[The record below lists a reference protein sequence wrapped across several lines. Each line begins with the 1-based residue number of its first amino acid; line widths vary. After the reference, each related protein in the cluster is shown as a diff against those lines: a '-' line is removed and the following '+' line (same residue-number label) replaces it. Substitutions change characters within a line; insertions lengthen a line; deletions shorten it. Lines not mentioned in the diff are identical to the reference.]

1 MKFIGAWDSKNPEHA
16 EKVLSHL
23 SIYIYCNYCDCSD
36 GYVQVRIEMGISDK
50 KWNALKE
57 NIASTIYNLG
67 DQFRPTLRTAWK
79 EYIREMNAADILGHA
94 PLAFEENMLV
104 VKPDDPAC
112 SD

>member
-1 MKFIGAWDSKNPEHA
+1 
-16 EKVLSHL
+16 
-23 SIYIYCNYCDCSD
+23 
-36 GYVQVRIEMGISDK
+36 MGISEQ
-50 KWNALKE
+50 KWNVRKE

-79 EYIREMNAADILGHA
+79 EYIKEMNAADIPRHA

-104 VKPDDPAC
+104 VEPDDPAG